1 MLHFN
6 EKTREKKLT
15 KMLVMMLDCWMM
27 IVMMMTMLTMVM
39 IMMKMAMTWKSL
51 PMTRRAKLEVKGSAT
66 III

>member
-1 MLHFN
+1 
-6 EKTREKKLT
+6 
-15 KMLVMMLDCWMM
+15 
-27 IVMMMTMLTMVM
+27 MMMTMLTMVM

>member
-1 MLHFN
+1 MF
-6 EKTREKKLT
+6 LT
-15 KMLVMMLDCWMM
+15 KKPANDEDDSDDVGLLVM